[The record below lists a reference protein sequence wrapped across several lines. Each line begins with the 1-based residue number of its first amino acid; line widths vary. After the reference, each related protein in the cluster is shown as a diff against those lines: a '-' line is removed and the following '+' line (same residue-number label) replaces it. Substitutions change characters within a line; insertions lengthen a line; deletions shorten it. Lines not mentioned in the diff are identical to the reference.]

1 MQSSRW
7 LSVAQA
13 TFGGALLLLG
23 ACSSTNETAPTSL
36 GNPSSSTGTGTST
49 GSGGS
54 ETPGSGGRS
63 SIAGSAGTSDNG
75 GGGDVVPIGDAS
87 PGGPPASDAA
97 MMMSGGGGRPS
108 GKSAGCTGPAPTD
121 APQKAIEHD
130 VQVKVADKYAPQ
142 YVSRKY
148 YTTLPKNYDPTAPYP
163 VVFYGQGCGQTG
175 PENGPFSNAP
185 YSDQIIYVQLIP
197 AAVTAQTV
205 VPSMS
210 APGCFEAG
218 SYGLADSP
226 DGPYFDQALAEIEA
240 KYCIDQ
246 SKVYVGGWSS
256 GAWLTTYLACS
267 RGNVIRGGVTVA
279 GGLQHDHGTCTGGA
293 AVMMIIG
300 TGDGENPVVN
310 MKGGFDVG
318 TGQAR
323 DVLVKANGCTAPPVA
338 WDPMYSTCQIYGGC
352 ATPVVWCPVGGGHGA
367 GQDIMAP
374 AAWKLWMG
382 LK

>member
-1 MQSSRW
+1 MYR
-7 LSVAQA
+7 LPSV
-13 TFGGALLLLG
+13 TPALGLAGLLIFIG
-23 ACSSTNETAPTSL
+23 ACSSTNDTTVTSL
-36 GNPSSSTGTGTST
+36 GNNTAGSMEPGPST

-54 ETPGSGGRS
+54 EAPGSGGGS
-63 SIAGSAGTSDNG
+63 SSAGSSGTGNSG
-75 GGGDVVPIGDAS
+75 TGGDVAPPGDAS
-87 PGGPPASDAA
+87 TGGPPVTDAA
-97 MMMSGGGGRPS
+97 TMMMGGGGRPS
-108 GKSAGCTGPAPTD
+108 GKSAGCNGSVPAD
-121 APQKAIEHD
+121 MPQKAIEHD
-130 VQVKVADKYAPQ
+130 LTVKVADKYAPQ
-142 YVSRKY
+142 YASRKY
-148 YTTLPKNYDPTAPYP
+148 YTTLPKNFDPAVAYP

-175 PENGPFSNAP
+175 PENGPFSNDP
-185 YSDQIIYVQLIP
+185 YSGEIIYVQLIP

-218 SYGLADSP
+218 SYGLVDSP

-240 KYCIDQ
+240 KYCIDRG
-246 SKVYVGGWSS
+246 KVYVGGWSS

-323 DVLVKANGCTAPPVA
+323 DVLVKANGCTAAPMA

-352 ATPVVWCPVGGGHGA
+352 DTPVVWCPVGGGHGA

-374 AAWKLWMG
+374 AAWKLWMS